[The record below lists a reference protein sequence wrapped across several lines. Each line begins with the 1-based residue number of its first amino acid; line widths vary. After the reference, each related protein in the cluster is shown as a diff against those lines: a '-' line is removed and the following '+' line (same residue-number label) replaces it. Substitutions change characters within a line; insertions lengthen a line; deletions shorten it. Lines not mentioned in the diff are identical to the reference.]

1 MYRHK
6 ALLGLFNKINLTPK
20 ELFLKVIDFRNLL
33 EKDDRLHFYLFEV
46 DVVNGQKDYNIEKE
60 KNQMYYHV
68 SINMDIYNTLN
79 VENIENQYFEFLKS
93 LDKDYKIDK
102 VFTHLF
108 YSNKNQISHRD
119 SKRYITFSLKNDYRK
134 DLMDLNYYFK
144 LNIGTEELNKDNI
157 YELLKLYLQFC
168 KLNDMSDLKQFK
180 TLFFGNI
187 TAKKF
192 DPFLDELANEG
203 KITIEKSKTN
213 AVKLVK
219 LNIIEL
225 SPIETH
231 LNKLRQ
237 DGIIKTID
245 SNCYLEFEIND
256 YQPFNK
262 LKLNFRFLK
271 SDKSLEMLIT
281 HNNFDYFKGMFNELE
296 ELEIINNNDT
306 INKLRIYIITKVLED
321 IEKLLCFEILN
332 KTFVTN
338 INCGFHL
345 NIAHNKM

>member
-1 MYRHK
+1 MYRQK

-60 KNQMYYHV
+60 KNKLYYHV
-68 SINMDIYNTLN
+68 SINMDIFNK
-79 VENIENQYFEFLKS
+79 ENIELIENQYFNFLKS
-93 LDKDYKIDK
+93 LDEDYKIDK

-108 YSNKNQISHRD
+108 YSNKNKISRRD
-119 SKRYITFSLKNDYRK
+119 ENKYTTFELKNDYRK
-134 DLMDLNYYFK
+134 DMMDLKYYFK
-144 LNIGTEELNKDNI
+144 LNVGTEDLNKDNI

-168 KLNDMSDLKQFK
+168 KLNDMSNLKKFK

-213 AVKLVK
+213 AVKLIK
-219 LNIIEL
+219 LNTNEL
-225 SPIETH
+225 LPIEKH

-245 SNCYLEFEIND
+245 SNCYLEFEINN
-256 YQPFNK
+256 YKPFNN

-271 SDKSLEMLIT
+271 SNKSLEMFIV
-281 HNNFDYFKGMFNELE
+281 HNDFYYFKNIFNELE
-296 ELEIINNNDT
+296 ELEIINNNDI
-306 INKLRIYIITKVLED
+306 INKLKSYIITEVLEN
-321 IEKLLCFEILN
+321 IEKLLNLNILN
-332 KTFVTN
+332 KNLLTN
-338 INCGFHL
+338 TNSGFHL
-345 NIAHNKM
+345 NIEHNKV